1 MKIKKT
7 IVNNR
12 RNNILQF
19 IKDNKQAKTNE
30 LVDIF
35 KVSEITI
42 RRDLDYL
49 QSIGKIER
57 FYGGAEYNESNSC
70 KNLTI
75 ENNKE
80 KIAKKCADFIKENDD
95 IFINSSSTALR
106 VLKYLKNKRVNIIT
120 NNAKASYIDIDP
132 LVNVILTGGRVSYPK
147 NALTGT
153 FALNN
158 LKTVASDISILGIS
172 GVSESGKLTTSVIDE
187 VEINQYMIN
196 ESTSKNILVCDSSKF
211 SKTAN
216 FKIGTIENIDIL
228 ITDSSM
234 PRSILEYAESLGI
247 KVILVWY
254 KLVNNN
260 FMIES
265 NVYKQKKELALR

>member
-12 RNNILQF
+12 RNNILKF

-30 LVDIF
+30 LVEIF

-57 FYGGAEYNESNSC
+57 FYGGAEYNESNSF

-95 IFINSSSTALR
+95 IFINSSSTALG
-106 VLKYLKNKRVNIIT
+106 VLKYLKNKRINVIT

-172 GVSESGKLTTSVIDE
+172 GVSESGELTTSVIDE

-247 KVILVWY
+247 KVILV
-254 KLVNNN
+254 
-260 FMIES
+260 
-265 NVYKQKKELALR
+265 

>member
-75 ENNKE
+75 EN
-80 KIAKKCADFIKENDD
+80 
-95 IFINSSSTALR
+95 
-106 VLKYLKNKRVNIIT
+106 VQ
-120 NNAKASYIDIDP
+120 
-132 LVNVILTGGRVSYPK
+132 IL
-147 NALTGT
+147 
-153 FALNN
+153 
-158 LKTVASDISILGIS
+158 
-172 GVSESGKLTTSVIDE
+172 
-187 VEINQYMIN
+187 
-196 ESTSKNILVCDSSKF
+196 
-211 SKTAN
+211 
-216 FKIGTIENIDIL
+216 
-228 ITDSSM
+228 
-234 PRSILEYAESLGI
+234 
-247 KVILVWY
+247 
-254 KLVNNN
+254 
-260 FMIES
+260 
-265 NVYKQKKELALR
+265 

>member
-12 RNNILQF
+12 RNNILKF

-30 LVDIF
+30 LVEIF

-95 IFINSSSTALR
+95 IFINSSSTALG
-106 VLKYLKNKRVNIIT
+106 VLKYLKNKRINVIT

-153 FALNN
+153 VALNN

-172 GVSESGKLTTSVIDE
+172 GVSESGELTTSVIDE

-247 KVILVWY
+247 KVILV
-254 KLVNNN
+254 
-260 FMIES
+260 
-265 NVYKQKKELALR
+265 

>member
-12 RNNILQF
+12 RNNILKF

-95 IFINSSSTALR
+95 IFINSSSTALG

-172 GVSESGKLTTSVIDE
+172 GVSESGELTTSVIDE

-247 KVILVWY
+247 KVILVWF
-254 KLVNNN
+254 KFQIRILWLNWMFIN
-260 FMIES
+260 
-265 NVYKQKKELALR
+265 KKRISS

>member
-1 MKIKKT
+1 MKLIDSFDFFVRISYHLKRGRYENKKT

-80 KIAKKCADFIKENDD
+80 KIAKKCADF
-95 IFINSSSTALR
+95 
-106 VLKYLKNKRVNIIT
+106 
-120 NNAKASYIDIDP
+120 
-132 LVNVILTGGRVSYPK
+132 
-147 NALTGT
+147 
-153 FALNN
+153 
-158 LKTVASDISILGIS
+158 
-172 GVSESGKLTTSVIDE
+172 
-187 VEINQYMIN
+187 
-196 ESTSKNILVCDSSKF
+196 
-211 SKTAN
+211 
-216 FKIGTIENIDIL
+216 
-228 ITDSSM
+228 
-234 PRSILEYAESLGI
+234 
-247 KVILVWY
+247 
-254 KLVNNN
+254 
-260 FMIES
+260 
-265 NVYKQKKELALR
+265 